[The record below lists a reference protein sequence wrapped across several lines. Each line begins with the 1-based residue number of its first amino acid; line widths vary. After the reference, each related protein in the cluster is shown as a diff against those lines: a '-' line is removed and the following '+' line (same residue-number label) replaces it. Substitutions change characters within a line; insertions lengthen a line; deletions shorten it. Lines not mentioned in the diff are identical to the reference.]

1 MTLIW
6 KCCSKQRLP
15 LQMKF
20 FLYSILIETCVIP
33 MINNSG
39 KVGRAVDF
47 NAILIVAVENWLWEL
62 HDVEY
67 HGVHLINLSKS
78 SRFVSVNHMSERQKT
93 GAERRKQRVR
103 EKTIFY
109 SDTVQTNQKTMWT
122 HNFSVE
128 KIDFSVS
135 NVWSNDTCPIIREK
149 REMSKMPLTHEQIHV
164 IPHTVIVPTKQIQ
177 NS

>member
-1 MTLIW
+1 MALRIAWCRISRGPFDQPVQILTLRV
-6 KCCSKQRLP
+6 CQSHVRASKDR
-15 LQMKF
+15 
-20 FLYSILIETCVIP
+20 S
-33 MINNSG
+33 
-39 KVGRAVDF
+39 RA
-47 NAILIVAVENWLWEL
+47 L
-62 HDVEY
+62 
-67 HGVHLINLSKS
+67 
-78 SRFVSVNHMSERQKT
+78 
-93 GAERRKQRVR
+93 RRKR

-164 IPHTVIVPTKQIQ
+164 ILAIKQIKHWKLIKEIPCVMYWMPFE
-177 NS
+177 NVCCKSKSYKEKELHALHSLCFS

>member
-1 MTLIW
+1 MNDPRALA
-6 KCCSKQRLP
+6 SKL
-15 LQMKF
+15 
-20 FLYSILIETCVIP
+20 
-33 MINNSG
+33 
-39 KVGRAVDF
+39 
-47 NAILIVAVENWLWEL
+47 
-62 HDVEY
+62 
-67 HGVHLINLSKS
+67 
-78 SRFVSVNHMSERQKT
+78 
-93 GAERRKQRVR
+93 RRKR

-164 IPHTVIVPTKQIQ
+164 ILAIKQIKHWKLIKEIPCVMYWMLFENVCCKSKSYKEKGGFHLHLLVFPFIYQ
-177 NS
+177 FNTRIGVLVRSCKWLVQKDFNNISQSFHSLIVEVVTWKRM

>member
-1 MTLIW
+1 
-6 KCCSKQRLP
+6 
-15 LQMKF
+15 MKF

-93 GAERRKQRVR
+93 GAELYEGNERKPY
-103 EKTIFY
+103 F
-109 SDTVQTNQKTMWT
+109 
-122 HNFSVE
+122 
-128 KIDFSVS
+128 
-135 NVWSNDTCPIIREK
+135 IRTL
-149 REMSKMPLTHEQIHV
+149 S
-164 IPHTVIVPTKQIQ
+164 KQIKKLCEHTTFQ
-177 NS
+177 WRKLISVCQMSGQMTLVQ

>member
-1 MTLIW
+1 MI
-6 KCCSKQRLP
+6 CQAA
-15 LQMKF
+15 F
-20 FLYSILIETCVIP
+20 FFPWSNPRDQQQQHYY
-33 MINNSG
+33 
-39 KVGRAVDF
+39 KAVAADF

-122 HNFSVE
+122 RLFSWENWFRCV
-128 KIDFSVS
+128 KCLVKWRLSNKTPAGSCSRIIAQIDT
-135 NVWSNDTCPIIREK
+135 NVTNVMDWSK
-149 REMSKMPLTHEQIHV
+149 
-164 IPHTVIVPTKQIQ
+164 
-177 NS
+177 